1 MVITS
6 TNKYFFYGIGLCR
19 MQLIAPNWWEYV
31 SEHPRSS

>member
-6 TNKYFFYGIGLCR
+6 TNKYFFYEIGLCR
-19 MQLIAPNWWEYV
+19 MQLIGPNWWEYV